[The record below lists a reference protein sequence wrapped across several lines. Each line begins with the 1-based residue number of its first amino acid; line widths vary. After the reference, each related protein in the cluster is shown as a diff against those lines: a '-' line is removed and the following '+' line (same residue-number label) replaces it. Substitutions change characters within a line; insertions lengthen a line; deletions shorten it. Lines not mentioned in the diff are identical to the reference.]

1 MENEKPKPRP
11 GPDSVLLDMRSILKR
26 FGEVTVLDDVDFDV
40 RAGEVHALVGEN
52 GAGKSTLMRI
62 AAGIVPPDGGRITFG
77 GREFAPKFPAAAL
90 RAGLAMVHQELSL
103 APDLTVAENILAGRE
118 PHQGPFVDRRK
129 LFDRAAAMLAEFCP
143 AINPDTLVGSLGMGY
158 GQVVEVLKA
167 LAWKPKVIIFDEPTS
182 ALEAH
187 ESELVLETIG
197 KLMALAVGVVYI
209 SHRMDEV
216 FRVSDRI
223 TVLRDGVR
231 VATWNKADVARSAV
245 LGAMV
250 GRELTQMYPAR
261 AERLGDVL
269 FSVAGLRLPGKA
281 HEVSFTLRRGEIL
294 GFSGLLGAGRT
305 ELMRAVFGADPLDSG
320 RIVLEGR
327 PLRIRSIRDAV
338 EAGIAYVPEDRKSQ
352 GLFLDQSVQD
362 NILSGTLAR
371 CSRAGFLRPA
381 LCRERA
387 DVYRRELR
395 IQMRDPGQEIRDL
408 SGGNQQKALLAR
420 WLAASPK
427 VLIVDEPTRGIDI
440 GAKAEIHR
448 LLRDYADQ
456 GHGVIM
462 ISSEMPELV
471 GLCDRIAVLHEGRLA
486 GEVDGRTA
494 TEREL
499 IHLAMG
505 SPMAG

>member
-1 MENEKPKPRP
+1 MENEKLEQKP
-11 GPDSVLLDMRSILKR
+11 GPNSVLLDMRTIRKR
-26 FGEVTVLDDVDFDV
+26 FGEVAVLDDVDFDV

-62 AAGIVPPDGGRITFG
+62 AAGIVSPDEGRMTFG
-77 GREFAPKFPAAAL
+77 GGEFAPKSPADAL
-90 RAGLAMVHQELSL
+90 RAGMGMVHQELSL

-118 PHQGPFVDRRK
+118 PRRGPFVDRRR

-143 AINPDTLVGSLGMGY
+143 AIDPDALVGSLGMGY
-158 GQVVEVLKA
+158 WQVVEVLKA

-187 ESELVLETIG
+187 ETDLVLETIG
-197 KLMALAVGVVYI
+197 KLTALAVGIVYI

-231 VATWNKADVARSAV
+231 VGTWNIAEVSRSAV

-250 GRELTQMYPAR
+250 GRELTQMYPPK

-269 FSVAGLRLPGKA
+269 FSVTGLRLPGSA
-281 HEVSFTLRRGEIL
+281 HEVSFSLRRGEIL

-352 GLFLDQSVQD
+352 GLFFDQSVQD

-371 CSRAGFLRPA
+371 CSRKGFIRPE
-381 LCRERA
+381 LCRETA
-387 DVYRRELR
+387 EVYRRDLR
-395 IQMRDPGQEIRDL
+395 IQMRDPDQDIRDL

-505 SPMAG
+505 SPIAG